1 MTLRIRRAEP
11 PDAGAIADILVGSR
25 EANPDTIP
33 AMVHTRPEVLEWVSS
48 VVVPHREGWVACTG
62 EVIVGVLVLHE
73 HMIDQLY
80 VLPSRTG
87 QGIGAALVAH
97 AKRLRPDRLELWT
110 FQSNLRAR
118 RFYARHGFTEV
129 ELTDGSGNEERAP
142 DVRLR
147 WRPDF

>member
-1 MTLRIRRAEP
+1 M
-11 PDAGAIADILVGSR
+11 GLVGR
-25 EANPDTIP
+25 
-33 AMVHTRPEVLEWVSS
+33 RPPPGGVGGL
-48 VVVPHREGWVACTG
+48 HRRGDRGGT
-62 EVIVGVLVLHE
+62 VLHE

-110 FQSNLRAR
+110 FQSNLGAR

-147 WRPDF
+147 WRAGLLTPRECRDDLSGCVA